1 MRQAAQAWRWLRAD
15 PRHGQILT
23 LGSLLVYG
31 LGWLGFDLGPAQVA
45 VTIGSALAVQRVG
58 DWWTG
63 APWRSGARSAL
74 ISALSLCLLLRTD
87 ALWMAAVGSAIAVGS
102 KFLIRIRGKHVFNPT
117 NGALVALL
125 LTTNLA
131 WVSPGQWGT
140 AAAFAFTMACA
151 GMLVVNRAARS
162 DVTLAFIAAYAA
174 ILIGRSLSL
183 GEPLTIPLH
192 RLESGAFLLFS
203 FFMISDPKTTPD
215 SRVGRIAFA
224 VLVAAGAWYV
234 HFRLFRPNGFLWSLA
249 VASLLVPVIDWIVPA
264 ARYQWP
270 LAVSRFSRFHW
281 RTHMSA
287 VPRQTAVFLLA
298 VGLALGASARAEA
311 FCGFY
316 VAKADTSLFNKAS
329 QVVLVR
335 DGDRTVITMSNDFR
349 GNPREFA
356 MVIPVPT
363 SITREQIHV
372 AEAALVTHLD
382 AYTAPRLVEYYD
394 PDPCVMYDRLRA
406 MESALPAPASVGAAR
421 QDARAKSLGVTIEAQ
436 YTVGEYDILILSAA
450 QSSGLETWL
459 RENGYRIPAGASEV
473 LGSYIGQKMRFF
485 VAKVNLAEQARLG
498 VVKLRPIQ
506 VAYESPKFMLPI
518 RLGMVN
524 ADGTQELFVYTLTR
538 KGRVESTNYRTVK
551 LATDVEI
558 PTYVKDPAMFA
569 RMYRSLFDQ
578 HVRREDMRAVF
589 QEYAWDM
596 GWCDPCAADPLTAD
610 ELRGLGVFWLDGAA
624 GQGSRPMPGVRI
636 APQPQNVFVTRLHVR
651 YDKAHFPEDLVFHET
666 GDRTNFQGRYVL
678 RHAWTGTSTCAA
690 AEQYRRDL
698 VARRE
703 KEAQTLA
710 ALTGWSIEEIR
721 RQQGPSPA
729 VGPAKDDP
737 AVPWWRKLW
746 PQPGW

>member
-1 MRQAAQAWRWLRAD
+1 MRTTLMPPLRRSLTLFAAD
-15 PRHGQILT
+15 PRHGQIAT
-23 LGSLLVYG
+23 LASLLVYG
-31 LGWLGFDLGPAQVA
+31 LGWLQFDLGLPQVA
-45 VTIGSALAVQRVG
+45 VTLAAAVGAQRLG
-58 DWWTG
+58 DAWTG
-63 APWRSGARSAL
+63 APWRSGAKSAL
-74 ISALSLCLLLRTD
+74 ISGLSLCLLLRTD
-87 ALWMAAVGSAIAVGS
+87 ALWLAALAAAIAVGS
-102 KFLIRIRGKHVFNPT
+102 KFVIRVRGKHVFNPT
-117 NGALVALL
+117 NGALIALL
-125 LTTNLA
+125 LTTDLA

-162 DVTLAFIAAYAA
+162 DVTLAFIAAWSA
-174 ILIGRSLSL
+174 ILVGRSVSL

-215 SRVGRIAFA
+215 SRIGRIAFA
-224 VLVAAGAWYV
+224 VLVAVGAWYV
-234 HFRLFRPNGFLWSLA
+234 QFRLFRTNGFLWALA
-249 VASLLVPVIDWIVPA
+249 AASLLVPIIDWFVPA

-270 LAVSRFSRFHW
+270 HALTCFTRTDW
-281 RTHMSA
+281 RTAML
-287 VPRQTAVFLLA
+287 RKTAVFVMAL
-298 VGLALGASARAEA
+298 GLVLGASARADA

-335 DGDRTVITMSNDFR
+335 DGDRTVITMANDFR

-363 SITREQIHV
+363 AITREQIHV
-372 AEAALVTHLD
+372 AESALVTHLD
-382 AYTAPRLVEYYD
+382 AYTAPRLVEYFD
-394 PDPCVMYDRLRA
+394 PDPCAMYDRLRS
-406 MESALPAPASVGAAR
+406 MEMSASAPAAAGAAR
-421 QDARAKSLGVTIEAQ
+421 QDVRAKSLGVTIEAQ
-436 YTVGEYDILILSAA
+436 YTVGEYDILILSAS
-450 QSSGLETWL
+450 QSAGLETWL
-459 RENGYRIPAGASEV
+459 RESGYRIPAGAAEV

-498 VVKLRPIQ
+498 VITLRPIQ

-578 HVRREDMRAVF
+578 HVEREDMRAVF

-610 ELRGLGVFWLDGAA
+610 ELRGLGVFWLDGSGA
-624 GQGSRPMPGVRI
+624 SRPLPGGRI

-666 GDRTNFQGRYVL
+666 GDRSNFQGRYVL
-678 RHAWTGTSTCAA
+678 RHAWTGTATCAA
-690 AEQYRRDL
+690 ADTYRREL

-703 KEAQTLA
+703 REAQTLA
-710 ALTGWSIEEIR
+710 SLTGWPIEDIR
-721 RQQGPSPA
+721 RQQGVVPA
-729 VGPAKDDP
+729 ADPIKNEPAM
-737 AVPWWRKLW
+737 PWWRKLW

>member
-1 MRQAAQAWRWLRAD
+1 MRTTLMPPLRRSLTLFAAD
-15 PRHGQILT
+15 PRHGQIAT
-23 LGSLLVYG
+23 LASLLVYG
-31 LGWLGFDLGPAQVA
+31 LGWLQFDLGLPQVA
-45 VTIGSALAVQRVG
+45 VTLAAAVGTQRLG
-58 DWWTG
+58 DAWTG
-63 APWRSGARSAL
+63 APWRSGAKSAL
-74 ISALSLCLLLRTD
+74 ISGLSLCLLLRTD
-87 ALWMAAVGSAIAVGS
+87 ALWLAALAAAIAVGS
-102 KFLIRIRGKHVFNPT
+102 KFVIRVRGKHVFNPT
-117 NGALVALL
+117 NGALIALL
-125 LTTNLA
+125 LTTDLA

-162 DVTLAFIAAYAA
+162 DVTLAFIAAWSA
-174 ILIGRSLSL
+174 ILVGRSVSL

-215 SRVGRIAFA
+215 SRIGRIAFA
-224 VLVAAGAWYV
+224 VLVAVGAWYV
-234 HFRLFRPNGFLWSLA
+234 QFRLFRTNGFLWALA
-249 VASLLVPVIDWIVPA
+249 AASLLVPIIDWFVPA

-270 LAVSRFSRFHW
+270 HALTCFTRTDW
-281 RTHMSA
+281 RTAML
-287 VPRQTAVFLLA
+287 RKTAVFVTAL
-298 VGLALGASARAEA
+298 GLVLGASARADA

-335 DGDRTVITMSNDFR
+335 DGDRTVITMANDFR

-363 SITREQIHV
+363 AITREQIHV
-372 AEAALVTHLD
+372 AESALVTHLD
-382 AYTAPRLVEYYD
+382 AYTAPRLVEYFD
-394 PDPCVMYDRLRA
+394 PDPCAMYDRLRS
-406 MESALPAPASVGAAR
+406 MEMSASAPAAAGAAR
-421 QDARAKSLGVTIEAQ
+421 QDVRAKSLGVTIEAQ
-436 YTVGEYDILILSAA
+436 YTVGEYDILILSAS
-450 QSSGLETWL
+450 QSAGLETWL
-459 RENGYRIPAGASEV
+459 RESGYRIPAGAAEV

-498 VVKLRPIQ
+498 VITLRPIQ

-578 HVRREDMRAVF
+578 HVEREDMRAVF

-610 ELRGLGVFWLDGAA
+610 ELRGLGVFWLDGSGA
-624 GQGSRPMPGVRI
+624 SRPLPGGRI

-666 GDRTNFQGRYVL
+666 GDRSNFQGRYVL
-678 RHAWTGTSTCAA
+678 RHAWTGTATCAA
-690 AEQYRRDL
+690 ADTYRREL

-703 KEAQTLA
+703 REAQTLA
-710 ALTGWSIEEIR
+710 SLTGWPIEDIR
-721 RQQGPSPA
+721 RQQGVVPA
-729 VGPAKDDP
+729 ADPIKNEPAM
-737 AVPWWRKLW
+737 PWWRKLW